1 MKIIGI
7 TQRVFNHHEY
17 KETREALDINWSR
30 YIYELGFIP
39 LILPININPN
49 EYFKHFKIDGLLLS
63 GGNDTYSKSNNELS
77 KKRDE
82 FEFSIIN
89 YSLNN
94 SLPIL
99 GVCRGM
105 LLINEF
111 FNGDIEKINNHVA
124 VNHCVTSSSKSKY
137 HTLIKSIK
145 NVNSFHNYSINKLG
159 DDLTISA
166 VDNFENIEAIEHK
179 KHKIFGQMWHPERK
193 SSFEKE
199 QNELIKYFFNS

>member
-17 KETREALDINWSR
+17 KETREALDVNWSKF
-30 YIYELGFIP
+30 IYELGFIP
-39 LILPININPN
+39 LIIPININPK
-49 EYFKHFKIDGLLLS
+49 EYFIHFKIDGLLLS
-63 GGNDTYSKSNNELS
+63 GGNDTYSKSKNELS
-77 KKRDE
+77 KKRDQ
-82 FEFSIIN
+82 FEFSVIN

-111 FNGDIEKINNHVA
+111 FNGDIKKINNHVA
-124 VNHCVTSSSKSKY
+124 ANHSITSSRKSKY
-137 HTLIKSIK
+137 CTFIKSIK
-145 NVNSFHNYSINKLG
+145 KVNSFHNYSINKLG

-166 VDNFENIEAIEHK
+166 VDDFENIEAIEHK
-179 KHKIFGQMWHPERK
+179 KNKIFGQMWHPERK
-193 SSFEKE
+193 SPFEKE